1 MTGPTQ
7 PPRAQ
12 VFELFPTPVMRVE
25 GCLDAAL
32 VAGVLAQLGED
43 LSQANRRSEALAH
56 SRLLSPEDAP
66 LLREV
71 AQRLDAPLREFGT
84 LLFGEALQ
92 WRLKEMWLNVM
103 QAGGQQAV
111 HNHANSFASGILYLS
126 DCEPAS
132 NTAFVR
138 SLGGRDYVFS
148 NANPR
153 SATGPLQR
161 RALDRPDAGG
171 RRPAALSELPAARG
185 AGEPRRDAHHA
196 RLQRHAAP
204 ARCVGLCDV
213 FLELRREPLLSS
225 RLFSCPLSFPIP

>member
-1 MTGPTQ
+1 MTDPSS
-7 PPRAQ
+7 PSPRAQ

-25 GCLDAAL
+25 RCLDAAL
-32 VAGVLAQLGED
+32 VAGVLAQLGND
-43 LSQANRRSEALAH
+43 LSQANHRSDALAH

-132 NTAFVR
+132 NTAFIR

-153 SATGPLQR
+153 SATGPFNAER
-161 RALDRPDAGG
+161 WIGPTPSAGDLLLF
-171 RRPAALSELPAARG
+171 PSYLLHEVPVNRG
-185 AGEPRRDAHHA
+185 ATRTTLAFNAMPHRLDAW
-196 RLQRHAAP
+196 
-204 ARCVGLCDV
+204 GY
-213 FLELRREPLLSS
+213 SMS
-225 RLFSCPLSFPIP
+225 FST

>member
-1 MTGPTQ
+1 
-7 PPRAQ
+7 
-12 VFELFPTPVMRVE
+12 MRVE
-25 GCLDAAL
+25 RCLDAEL
-32 VAGVLAQLGED
+32 VAGVLAQLGDD
-43 LSQANRRSEALAH
+43 LSQANHRSEALAH

-132 NTAFVR
+132 NTAFIR
-138 SLGGRDYVFS
+138 NLGGRDYVFS

-153 SATGPLQR
+153 STTGPFNAER
-161 RALDRPDAGG
+161 WIGPTPSAGDLLLF
-171 RRPAALSELPAARG
+171 PSYLLHEVPVNRG
-185 AGEPRRDAHHA
+185 ATRTTLAFNAMPHRLDAWGYA
-196 RLQRHAAP
+196 M
-204 ARCVGLCDV
+204 
-213 FLELRREPLLSS
+213 S
-225 RLFSCPLSFPIP
+225 FST

>member
-1 MTGPTQ
+1 MTEPTQ
-7 PPRAQ
+7 TPPRAQ

-32 VAGVLAQLGED
+32 VTEVLAQLGED
-43 LSQANRRSEALAH
+43 LSQANHRSEALAH

-66 LLREV
+66 LLRDV

-153 SATGPLQR
+153 SATGPFNAER
-161 RALDRPDAGG
+161 WIGPTPSAGDLLLF
-171 RRPAALSELPAARG
+171 PSYLLHEVPVNRG
-185 AGEPRRDAHHA
+185 ATRSTLAFNAMPHRLDAWGYA
-196 RLQRHAAP
+196 M
-204 ARCVGLCDV
+204 
-213 FLELRREPLLSS
+213 S
-225 RLFSCPLSFPIP
+225 FSN